1 MREGGYGRIFLEC
14 THGMSQKTNGRDS
27 GKTKCASAL
36 PGFGPFLL
44 MTVVRKR
51 YHEIK
56 DEWFGKPEVFDRQD
70 VIEVILAIFLCH
82 LVRLT
87 GLPL

>member
-1 MREGGYGRIFLEC
+1 
-14 THGMSQKTNGRDS
+14 
-27 GKTKCASAL
+27 
-36 PGFGPFLL
+36 

-70 VIEVILAIFLCH
+70 VIEVILVVFLVSSRTINWTAVIGTPSHRC
-82 LVRLT
+82 
-87 GLPL
+87 

>member
-1 MREGGYGRIFLEC
+1 
-14 THGMSQKTNGRDS
+14 
-27 GKTKCASAL
+27 
-36 PGFGPFLL
+36 

-87 GLPL
+87 GLSL